1 MIKRASTIL
10 LTLFLLL
17 VSANSLFAT
26 EILLNPITT
35 VTFTPNEGSSSTS
48 LDDFNCPGAV
58 SLSASANANI
68 TSSGLV
74 LKKGTGT
81 LFTFTLKDASTVQ
94 TKYDIVVELA
104 SGTSAQFRFIVTNN
118 QGHLNYNPT
127 GQEWG
132 YFTGRQSFSTYA
144 QGGSASF
151 SIEINNNAGSS
162 SSLTVKSIK
171 ISGYVPQKIVS
182 DNGDDLCAGED
193 NTFTALGLSG
203 NVTWTLDGNPIS
215 NAKASG
221 NTITFS
227 PTEGGTLKAVSG
239 GTTLTFPFTT
249 RFCCA
254 VNADR
259 KDVAIETFTFKN
271 SSDKI
276 EDINNGIRTNIRT
289 GYQLASGLDNI
300 KEDQYAIIKSTDGT
314 WGNWYRDNGA
324 TIVYGHT
331 RSNSDIDNAILP
343 QFNQAN
349 GKNSSYDGFIAVNC
363 NVNTYSKN
371 ANSSTIFQYQAS
383 GICTNTYHDF
393 SAFISNIDA
402 KASEADINVKFLVK
416 DAAGN
421 TLLDRETGYVKCG
434 NQSWKEY
441 GGSFETKGNDKVI
454 LTLFNNNEKASPN
467 SDGNI
472 VGNDV
477 AVDDIRFSRCV
488 PRINVHF
495 NTELTAFE
503 SNECNNTTANKTIN
517 LYIGHHDYN
526 VAEILD
532 GAYFLVLQ
540 NTGTGWERVSGMS
553 SGPIKFDEINAQNTV
568 TATIVPNQGRTEY
581 KAIVAPSKTDV
592 ELIEGGATSLPNNC
606 SVYNITRAD
615 EIAVLKPACVD
626 PCDYSISPEMN
637 SYLECPTSEDKID
650 LKTLIKSIKKVDGT
664 SIDLNNISN
673 DGELTWYNADD
684 TELPSSEVSFPRQG
698 ETDTYK
704 VRFKQK
710 DTATDTYCISDHT
723 TFTVGIKGAIEL
735 SLVEDNIALCYNT
748 EKEIDENRT
757 FYTEISDETLTNITY
772 KWTDKDGN
780 TISGATGSSYTLPLE
795 TLGTG
800 KITVIAEDNDKNLCA
815 SKPKVGTYEI
825 LKEPK
830 LDITID
836 VPCEDKL
843 VSDGIKLNFTN
854 IASDTKSWF
863 EIDRLSDASNKE
875 YASVNHISPDLEQEQ
890 FDYKDEEK
898 YVLTDKF
905 VASENPTKVQ
915 YKILFANT
923 FSDGSWCSF
932 EKVLPNKD
940 EYYDITDTN
949 QFYLTSNAKDINE
962 GNETAT
968 KAEYHVC
975 VGNEVKITSSYD
987 LKAGEIYEWYVKI
1000 GDEDFVKDATEGSED
1015 SKFFTIAAIEKT
1027 TIVKVD
1033 IVDDPDVPGNET
1045 CGGSATI
1052 TINVDE
1058 MPKIQSK
1065 DVYICEDDADGIQ
1078 LSVTGGE
1085 KYKWSP
1091 TTGLS
1096 ATDISN
1102 PIAKVS
1108 KTTTY
1113 TVDVYKGQCKNDT
1126 TVVVN
1131 VNNLPEITSIE
1142 PVSEEE
1148 KGNMV
1153 VTIVKEVGDTY
1164 SYSLDGENYAE
1175 LPLDNIIKDLPIGWS
1190 LLYIK
1195 NDTTTCVNSK
1205 EFYIAPIEIK
1215 PDKFFSPNGDGNND
1229 KWEVEHL
1236 NSYDSYIV
1244 EIFDRHSKRLF
1255 IQRVGSF
1262 NIGGTN
1268 TVDGDE
1274 FEGWNGEYNGKP
1286 MPSDDYWYLIT
1297 VEDIRKQYTGH
1308 FTLKR

>member
-104 SGTSAQFRFIVTNN
+104 SGTSAEFRFVVTNN

-132 YFTGRQSFSTYA
+132 YFTGTKYFSTYA

-193 NTFTALGLSG
+193 NTFTALGVSG

-331 RSNSDIDNAILP
+331 RSNSDIDNAILS

-416 DAAGN
+416 DAVGN

-467 SDGNI
+467 SEGNI

-615 EIAVLKPACVD
+615 EIAVLKPAC
-626 PCDYSISPEMN
+626 CDYSIAPEMN

-710 DTATDTYCISDHT
+710 DTATDTYCISDPT
-723 TFTVGIKGAIEL
+723 TFTVGIKGAIDLYIIHDNLLIEYCTK
-735 SLVEDNIALCYNT
+735 EFAEAREFDRTFHTDNIGNT
-748 EKEIDENRT
+748 LPAGTEYTWTDENG
-757 FYTEISDETLTNITY
+757 NILQQSSE
-772 KWTDKDGN
+772 D
-780 TISGATGSSYTLPLE
+780 SYTLPLE
-795 TLGTG
+795 THGRG
-800 KITVIAEDNDKNLCA
+800 KITVTAKDPNNSLCP
-815 SKPKVGTYEI
+815 SKPVSGEYNIIKTPTFDLTINIPCKDQLSTTGV
-825 LKEPK
+825 K
-830 LDITID
+830 LD
-836 VPCEDKL
+836 
-843 VSDGIKLNFTN
+843 FTN
-854 IASDTKSWF
+854 IDAEKKDLATGFIEINRVTDGSYSDTEF
-863 EIDRLSDASNKE
+863 ITYNEETEITWNDIYDAS
-875 YASVNHISPDLEQEQ
+875 A
-890 FDYKDEEK
+890 
-898 YVLTDKF
+898 
-905 VASENPTKVQ
+905 NPTKVR
-915 YKILFANT
+915 YEVYFATNSNYVVNNT
-923 FSDGSWCSF
+923 GLHCFTEAF
-932 EKVLPNKD
+932 LPSKE

-949 QFYLTSNAKDINE
+949 QFTLTSDAEKKTVGD
-962 GNETAT
+962 GF
-968 KAEYHVC
+968 EYHIC
-975 VGNEVKITSSYD
+975 KGTDLNYHIISDYQ
-987 LKAGEIYEWYVKI
+987 LKAGKEFFKWYRDGEYLGDDLKYSNSYKI
-1000 GDEDFVKDATEGSED
+1000 TEMSTAQ
-1015 SKFFTIAAIEKT
+1015 SVFKVVIEAE
-1027 TIVKVD
+1027 
-1033 IVDDPDVPGNET
+1033 PNEES
-1045 CGGSATI
+1045 CGGEATV
-1052 TINVDE
+1052 TI
-1058 MPKIQSK
+1058 
-1065 DVYICEDDADGIQ
+1065 YGDDAPSVEMSNIEVCYGQNTSLSAYDGD
-1078 LSVTGGE
+1078 SYT
-1085 KYKWSP
+1085 WSP
-1091 TTGLS
+1091 STYLS
-1096 ATDISN
+1096 NVNIANPTVTQPQDDI
-1102 PIAKVS
+1102 
-1108 KTTTY
+1108 TY
-1113 TVDVYKGQCKNDT
+1113 TVKVEKGVCSKDFTVDVIVNELPVINTIDVKTEENGERDIT
-1126 TVVVN
+1126 VN
-1131 VNNLPEITSIE
+1131 VSNGESPY
-1142 PVSEEE
+1142 
-1148 KGNMV
+1148 K
-1153 VTIVKEVGDTY
+1153 
-1164 SYSLDGENYAE
+1164 YSLDGENYDV
-1175 LPLDNIIKDLPIGWS
+1175 LDVILERASIGWNK
-1190 LLYIK
+1190 LYVIDANECGSDK
-1195 NDTTTCVNSK
+1195 MFEVD
-1205 EFYIAPIEIK
+1205 PIEIRPEK
-1215 PDKFFSPNGDGNND
+1215 YFSPNNDGVNE
-1229 KWEVEHL
+1229 KWEVINL
-1236 NSYDSYIV
+1236 NTYSSYIV
-1244 EIFDRHSKRLF
+1244 EIFTRHGKRIF

-1262 NIGGTN
+1262 NIDG
-1268 TVDGDE
+1268 VDDGLGSY
-1274 FEGWNGEYNGKP
+1274 FSGWNGEYNGKP

>member
-17 VSANSLFAT
+17 
-26 EILLNPITT
+26 
-35 VTFTPNEGSSSTS
+35 
-48 LDDFNCPGAV
+48 
-58 SLSASANANI
+58 
-68 TSSGLV
+68 
-74 LKKGTGT
+74 
-81 LFTFTLKDASTVQ
+81 
-94 TKYDIVVELA
+94 
-104 SGTSAQFRFIVTNN
+104 TSAQVWAQDYVT
-118 QGHLNYNPT
+118 G
-127 GQEWG
+127 
-132 YFTGRQSFSTYA
+132 
-144 QGGSASF
+144 
-151 SIEINNNAGSS
+151 I
-162 SSLTVKSIK
+162 TV
-171 ISGYVPQKIVS
+171 
-182 DNGDDLCAGED
+182 A
-193 NTFTALGLSG
+193 
-203 NVTWTLDGNPIS
+203 
-215 NAKASG
+215 
-221 NTITFS
+221 
-227 PTEGGTLKAVSG
+227 
-239 GTTLTFPFTT
+239 
-249 RFCCA
+249 
-254 VNADR
+254 
-259 KDVAIETFTFKN
+259 ET
-271 SSDKI
+271 
-276 EDINNGIRTNIRT
+276 
-289 GYQLASGLDNI
+289 
-300 KEDQYAIIKSTDGT
+300 
-314 WGNWYRDNGA
+314 
-324 TIVYGHT
+324 
-331 RSNSDIDNAILP
+331 
-343 QFNQAN
+343 
-349 GKNSSYDGFIAVNC
+349 
-363 NVNTYSKN
+363 
-371 ANSSTIFQYQAS
+371 
-383 GICTNTYHDF
+383 
-393 SAFISNIDA
+393 
-402 KASEADINVKFLVK
+402 
-416 DAAGN
+416 
-421 TLLDRETGYVKCG
+421 
-434 NQSWKEY
+434 
-441 GGSFETKGNDKVI
+441 SFETKTGSYPCKINEIKCKNPSNESYSTSLQYVTSGPSQNGTYTINNGNLIIKQNQTGDQNIVLAGNISGLVSASGFNNYKITIKLGKSNGDNYEVRCKTYYNGND
-454 LTLFNNNEKASPN
+454 NNEVNKGPGSTITIDATCVGGSVSFTMFFNWINNGTLTIESISVVGASEKKIISSESPAVCSGKETTLSGLGSTSTSYQWSVSDDNVNYTPIPGATQSTYTVSVTEPKYYKLNDIPGTLVYPVLCCSDNTVGANISETFKMSTASTAFEDLSGLSRIDNNSYTHASSSPIGDGLYAIVHKAKDGGHWSNSPVQAKSLTIDSKDGFLLVNCSKSDHGKAMYMRLFDNLCPNTLYKFSASVANVDMKASDLGIDVKFDVIAKEGPKNGQSLLPEPISVSVACGN
-467 SDGNI
+467 STWIDKSISFVTSGCTKVEVRLYNN
-472 VGNDV
+472 VENPTGKGGNDV
-477 AVDDIRFSRCV
+477 GLDDIIFGLCTPEIALYSNDAWSAKDREIC
-488 PRINVHF
+488 PDDEP
-495 NTELTAFE
+495 NTYISVGSAMNLDDILPGQKYYYFE
-503 SNECNNTTANKTIN
+503 YKDGNNWKPVAGNNPTTDNKIKVDIQETT
-517 LYIGHHDYN
+517 H
-526 VAEILD
+526 A
-532 GAYFLVLQ
+532 
-540 NTGTGWERVSGMS
+540 SGMLYRAWVAGDATTVVDAAKGNVTNTCTAYAQS
-553 SGPIKFDEINAQNTV
+553 DAITLTYKCTTPSIKSNA
-568 TATIVPNQGRTEY
+568 
-581 KAIVAPSKTDV
+581 
-592 ELIEGGATSLPNNC
+592 
-606 SVYNITRAD
+606 
-615 EIAVLKPACVD
+615 
-626 PCDYSISPEMN
+626 PEMN
-637 SYLECPTSEDKID
+637 NYLECPTTADKID
-650 LKTLIKSIKKVDGT
+650 LKTLIKSIKLVDGT
-664 SIDLNNISN
+664 AVDLNNISN
-673 DGELTWYNADD
+673 SGELTWKKADGSEFTD
-684 TELPSSEVSFPRQG
+684 TNVPFPRQG
-698 ETDTYK
+698 ETDTYT
-704 VRFKQK
+704 VQFTQK
-710 DTATDTYCISDHT
+710 NDATANYHISDPT

-748 EKEIDENRT
+748 EKEIDGNRT
-757 FYTEISDETLTNITY
+757 FYTEITDETLTNITY

-875 YASVNHISPDLEQEQ
+875 YASLNHISPDLEQEQ

-968 KAEYHVC
+968 KAEYHAC

-987 LKAGEIYEWYVKI
+987 LKAGEIYEWYAKI

-1027 TIVKVD
+1027 TLVKVD

-1058 MPKIQSK
+1058 MPKIKSN
-1065 DVYICEDDADGIQ
+1065 DVYICENDEDGIQ

-1096 ATDISN
+1096 AADISN

-1131 VNNLPEITSIE
+1131 VNDLPEITSIE

-1164 SYSLDGENYAE
+1164 SYSLDGDNYAE
-1175 LPLDNIIKDLPIGWS
+1175 LPIDNIIKDLPIGWS

-1195 NDTTTCVNSK
+1195 NDATTCVNSK

>member
-132 YFTGRQSFSTYA
+132 NFTGTKYFSTYA

-193 NTFTALGLSG
+193 NTFTALGVSG

-215 NAKASG
+215 NAKVSG

-227 PTEGGTLKAVSG
+227 PTEDGTLKAVSG

-259 KDVAIETFTFKN
+259 KDVSVETFTFKN
-271 SSDKI
+271 SGDQI
-276 EDINNGIRTNIRT
+276 EPITNGVRLNIRT
-289 GYQLASGLDNI
+289 GYSIASGLGNI
-300 KEDQYAIIKSTDGT
+300 KEDQYAIIKSTNNT
-314 WGNWYRDNGA
+314 WPNWFRDNGA
-324 TIVYGHT
+324 EIVYGHT
-331 RSNSDIDNAILP
+331 KNNSDIDNAILS

-363 NVNTYSKN
+363 NVNTYSKD
-371 ANSSTIFQYQAS
+371 ANKSTIFQYQTT
-383 GICTNTYHDF
+383 GICKNTYHDF

-402 KASEADINVKFLVK
+402 KAGEADINVKFLVK
-416 DAAGN
+416 DLSGN
-421 TLLDRETGYVKCG
+421 ELLSRETGYVKCG
-434 NQSWKEY
+434 DQSWKEY
-441 GGSFETKGNDKVI
+441 GGSFETKDDDRLVLTLYNNNDKA
-454 LTLFNNNEKASPN
+454 KPN
-467 SDGNI
+467 ADGNI

-615 EIAVLKPACVD
+615 EIAVLKPAC
-626 PCDYSISPEMN
+626 CDYSIAPEMN

-710 DTATDTYCISDHT
+710 DTATDTYCISDPT
-723 TFTVGIKGAIEL
+723 TFTVGIKGAIDLYIIHDNLLIEYCTK
-735 SLVEDNIALCYNT
+735 EFAEAREFDRTFHTDNIGNT
-748 EKEIDENRT
+748 LPAGTEYTWTDENG
-757 FYTEISDETLTNITY
+757 NILQQSSE
-772 KWTDKDGN
+772 D
-780 TISGATGSSYTLPLE
+780 SYTLPLD
-795 TLGTG
+795 THGRG
-800 KITVIAEDNDKNLCA
+800 KITVTAKDPNNSLCP
-815 SKPKVGTYEI
+815 SKPVSGEYNIIKTPTFDLTINIPCKDQLSTTGV
-825 LKEPK
+825 K
-830 LDITID
+830 LD
-836 VPCEDKL
+836 
-843 VSDGIKLNFTN
+843 FTN
-854 IASDTKSWF
+854 IDAEKKDLATGFIEINRVTDGSYSDTEF
-863 EIDRLSDASNKE
+863 ITYNEETEITWNDIYDAS
-875 YASVNHISPDLEQEQ
+875 A
-890 FDYKDEEK
+890 
-898 YVLTDKF
+898 
-905 VASENPTKVQ
+905 NPTKVR
-915 YKILFANT
+915 YEVYFATNSNYVVNNT
-923 FSDGSWCSF
+923 GLHCFTEAF
-932 EKVLPNKD
+932 LPSKE

-949 QFYLTSNAKDINE
+949 QFSLTSNATDIKE
-962 GNETAT
+962 SDKEI
-968 KAEYHVC
+968 EYHICEGTESTPNTVT
-975 VGNEVKITSSYD
+975 VTAGYE
-987 LKAGEIYEWYVKI
+987 LKPGELFEWYVN
-1000 GDEDFVKDATEGSED
+1000 DVKDETADGNDKNYTLTGLTENT
-1015 SKFFTIAAIEKT
+1015 KFKAV
-1027 TIVKVD
+1027 IVAEA
-1033 IVDDPDVPGNET
+1033 GTET
-1045 CGGSATI
+1045 CGGEAEI
-1052 TINVDE
+1052 TIYVDKKPIVTVEDKTICLGESTSFTASNVNYDSYQWTPTDFLSNPDKATTSVNKPTGNKTYSLKVVDGVCSTLVEDIKLTVNPLPTINNVDV
-1058 MPKIQSK
+1058 QTK
-1065 DVYICEDDADGIQ
+1065 DNGERNITIIADGEDP
-1078 LSVTGGE
+1078 LT
-1085 KYKWSP
+1085 
-1091 TTGLS
+1091 
-1096 ATDISN
+1096 
-1102 PIAKVS
+1102 
-1108 KTTTY
+1108 
-1113 TVDVYKGQCKNDT
+1113 
-1126 TVVVN
+1126 
-1131 VNNLPEITSIE
+1131 
-1142 PVSEEE
+1142 
-1148 KGNMV
+1148 
-1153 VTIVKEVGDTY
+1153 
-1164 SYSLDGENYAE
+1164 YSLDNVNFDGPEE
-1175 LPLDNIIKDLPIGWS
+1175 IINKVSIGWN
-1190 LLYIK
+1190 LLYLK
-1195 NDTTTCVNSK
+1195 DGYGCKDTLAFK
-1205 EFYIAPIEIK
+1205 IDPIEII
-1215 PDKFFSPNGDGNND
+1215 PDKYFTPNGDGNHELWTVKNL
-1229 KWEVEHL
+1229 E
-1236 NSYDSYIV
+1236 SYDSYII
-1244 EIFDRHSKRLF
+1244 EIFDRHGKRLF

-1262 NIGGTN
+1262 NI
-1268 TVDGDE
+1268 DGESEDGP
-1274 FEGWNGEYNGKP
+1274 FLGWNGEYNGHLL
-1286 MPSDDYWYLIT
+1286 PSDDYWYLIT
-1297 VEDIRKQYTGH
+1297 LEDVRKQYTGH

>member
-48 LDDFNCPGAV
+48 LDDFNCPGTV

-132 YFTGRQSFSTYA
+132 YFTGTQSFSTYA

-193 NTFTALGLSG
+193 NTFTALGVSG

-259 KDVAIETFTFKN
+259 KDVSVETFTFKN
-271 SSDKI
+271 SGDQI
-276 EDINNGIRTNIRT
+276 EPITNGVRLNIRT
-289 GYQLASGLDNI
+289 GYSIASGLGNI
-300 KEDQYAIIKSTDGT
+300 KEDQYAIIKSTNNT
-314 WGNWYRDNGA
+314 WPNWFRDNGA
-324 TIVYGHT
+324 EIVYGHT
-331 RSNSDIDNAILP
+331 KNNSDIDNAILS

-363 NVNTYSKN
+363 NVNTYSKD
-371 ANSSTIFQYQAS
+371 ANKSTIFQYQTT
-383 GICTNTYHDF
+383 GICKNTYHDF

-402 KASEADINVKFLVK
+402 KAGEADINVKFLVK
-416 DAAGN
+416 DLSGN
-421 TLLDRETGYVKCG
+421 ELLSRETGYVKCG
-434 NQSWKEY
+434 DQSWKEY
-441 GGSFETKGNDKVI
+441 GGSFETKDDDRLVLTLYNNNDKA
-454 LTLFNNNEKASPN
+454 KPN
-467 SDGNI
+467 ADGNI

-615 EIAVLKPACVD
+615 EIAVLKPAC
-626 PCDYSISPEMN
+626 CDYSIAPEMN

-710 DTATDTYCISDHT
+710 DTATDTYCISDPT
-723 TFTVGIKGAIEL
+723 TFTVGIKGAIDLYIIHDNLLIEYCTK
-735 SLVEDNIALCYNT
+735 EFAEAREFDRTFHTDNIGNT
-748 EKEIDENRT
+748 LPAGTEYTWTDENG
-757 FYTEISDETLTNITY
+757 NILQQSSE
-772 KWTDKDGN
+772 D
-780 TISGATGSSYTLPLE
+780 SYTLPLD
-795 TLGTG
+795 THGRG
-800 KITVIAEDNDKNLCA
+800 KITVTAKDPNNSLCP
-815 SKPKVGTYEI
+815 SKPVSGEYNIIKTPTFDLTINIPCKDQLSTTGV
-825 LKEPK
+825 K
-830 LDITID
+830 LD
-836 VPCEDKL
+836 
-843 VSDGIKLNFTN
+843 FTN
-854 IASDTKSWF
+854 IDAEKKDLATGFIEINRVTDGSYSDTEF
-863 EIDRLSDASNKE
+863 IPYNEETEITWNDIYDAS
-875 YASVNHISPDLEQEQ
+875 A
-890 FDYKDEEK
+890 
-898 YVLTDKF
+898 
-905 VASENPTKVQ
+905 NPTKVR
-915 YKILFANT
+915 YEVYFATNSNYVVNNT
-923 FSDGSWCSF
+923 GLHCFTEAF
-932 EKVLPNKD
+932 LPSKE

-949 QFYLTSNAKDINE
+949 QFTLTSDADKKTVGD
-962 GNETAT
+962 GF
-968 KAEYHVC
+968 EYHIC
-975 VGNEVKITSSYD
+975 KGTNLNYHIISDYQ
-987 LKAGEIYEWYVKI
+987 LKAGKEFFKWYRDGEYLGDDLKYSNSYKI
-1000 GDEDFVKDATEGSED
+1000 TEMSTAQ
-1015 SKFFTIAAIEKT
+1015 SVFKVVIEAE
-1027 TIVKVD
+1027 
-1033 IVDDPDVPGNET
+1033 PNEES
-1045 CGGSATI
+1045 CGGEATV
-1052 TINVDE
+1052 TI
-1058 MPKIQSK
+1058 
-1065 DVYICEDDADGIQ
+1065 YGDDAPSVEMSNIEICYGQNTSLSAYDGD
-1078 LSVTGGE
+1078 SYT
-1085 KYKWSP
+1085 WSP
-1091 TTGLS
+1091 STYLS
-1096 ATDISN
+1096 NVNIANPTVTQPQDDI
-1102 PIAKVS
+1102 
-1108 KTTTY
+1108 TY
-1113 TVDVYKGQCKNDT
+1113 TVKVEKGVCSKDFTVDVIVNELPVINTIDVKTEENGERDIT
-1126 TVVVN
+1126 VN
-1131 VNNLPEITSIE
+1131 VSYGESPY
-1142 PVSEEE
+1142 
-1148 KGNMV
+1148 K
-1153 VTIVKEVGDTY
+1153 
-1164 SYSLDGENYAE
+1164 YSLDGENYDV
-1175 LPLDNIIKDLPIGWS
+1175 LDVILERASIGWNK
-1190 LLYIK
+1190 LYVIDANECGSDK
-1195 NDTTTCVNSK
+1195 MFEVD
-1205 EFYIAPIEIK
+1205 PIEIRPEK
-1215 PDKFFSPNGDGNND
+1215 YFSPNNDGVNE
-1229 KWEVEHL
+1229 KWEVINL
-1236 NSYDSYIV
+1236 NTYSSYIV
-1244 EIFDRHSKRLF
+1244 EIFTRHGKRIF

-1262 NIGGTN
+1262 NIDG
-1268 TVDGDE
+1268 VDDGLGSY
-1274 FEGWNGEYNGKP
+1274 FSGWNGEYNGKP

>member
-48 LDDFNCPGAV
+48 LDDFNCPGTV

-132 YFTGRQSFSTYA
+132 YFTGTQSFSTYA

-193 NTFTALGLSG
+193 NTFTALGVSG

-259 KDVAIETFTFKN
+259 KDVSVETFTFKN
-271 SSDKI
+271 SGDQI
-276 EDINNGIRTNIRT
+276 EPITNGVRLNIRT
-289 GYQLASGLDNI
+289 GYSIASGLGNI
-300 KEDQYAIIKSTDGT
+300 KEDQYAIIKSTNNT
-314 WGNWYRDNGA
+314 WPNWFRDNGA
-324 TIVYGHT
+324 EIVYGHT
-331 RSNSDIDNAILP
+331 KNNSDIDNAILS

-363 NVNTYSKN
+363 NVNTYSKD
-371 ANSSTIFQYQAS
+371 ANKSTIFQYQTT
-383 GICTNTYHDF
+383 GICKNTYHDF

-402 KASEADINVKFLVK
+402 KAGEADINVKFLVK
-416 DAAGN
+416 DLSGN
-421 TLLDRETGYVKCG
+421 ELLSRETGYVKCG
-434 NQSWKEY
+434 DQSWKEY
-441 GGSFETKGNDKVI
+441 GGSFETKDDDRLVLTLYNNNDKA
-454 LTLFNNNEKASPN
+454 KPN
-467 SDGNI
+467 ADGNI

-615 EIAVLKPACVD
+615 EIAVLKPAC
-626 PCDYSISPEMN
+626 CDYSIAPEMN

-710 DTATDTYCISDHT
+710 DTATDTYCISDPT
-723 TFTVGIKGAIEL
+723 TFTVGIKGAIDLYIIHDNLLIEYCTK
-735 SLVEDNIALCYNT
+735 EFAEAREFDRTFHTDNIGNT
-748 EKEIDENRT
+748 LPAGTEYTWTDENG
-757 FYTEISDETLTNITY
+757 NILQQSSE
-772 KWTDKDGN
+772 D
-780 TISGATGSSYTLPLE
+780 SYTLPLD
-795 TLGTG
+795 THGRG
-800 KITVIAEDNDKNLCA
+800 KITVTAKDPNNSLCP
-815 SKPKVGTYEI
+815 SKPVSGEYNIIKTPTFDLTINIPCKDQLSTTGV
-825 LKEPK
+825 K
-830 LDITID
+830 LD
-836 VPCEDKL
+836 
-843 VSDGIKLNFTN
+843 FTN
-854 IASDTKSWF
+854 IDAEKKDLATGFIEINRVTDGSYSDTEF
-863 EIDRLSDASNKE
+863 IPYNEETEITWNDIYDAS
-875 YASVNHISPDLEQEQ
+875 A
-890 FDYKDEEK
+890 
-898 YVLTDKF
+898 
-905 VASENPTKVQ
+905 NPTKVR
-915 YKILFANT
+915 YEVYFATNSNYVVNNT
-923 FSDGSWCSF
+923 GLHCFTEAF
-932 EKVLPNKD
+932 LPSKE

-949 QFYLTSNAKDINE
+949 QFTLTSDADKKTVGD
-962 GNETAT
+962 GF
-968 KAEYHVC
+968 EYHIC
-975 VGNEVKITSSYD
+975 KGTNLNYHIISDYQ
-987 LKAGEIYEWYVKI
+987 LKAGKEFFKWYRDGEYLGDDLKYSNSYKI
-1000 GDEDFVKDATEGSED
+1000 TEMSTAQ
-1015 SKFFTIAAIEKT
+1015 SVFKVVIEAE
-1027 TIVKVD
+1027 
-1033 IVDDPDVPGNET
+1033 PNEES
-1045 CGGSATI
+1045 CGGEATV
-1052 TINVDE
+1052 TI
-1058 MPKIQSK
+1058 
-1065 DVYICEDDADGIQ
+1065 YGDDAPSVEMSNIEICYGQNTSLSAYDGD
-1078 LSVTGGE
+1078 SYT
-1085 KYKWSP
+1085 WSP
-1091 TTGLS
+1091 STYLS
-1096 ATDISN
+1096 NVNIANPTVTQPQDDI
-1102 PIAKVS
+1102 
-1108 KTTTY
+1108 TY
-1113 TVDVYKGQCKNDT
+1113 TVKVEKGVCSKDFTVDVIVNELPVINTIDVKTEENGERDIT
-1126 TVVVN
+1126 VN
-1131 VNNLPEITSIE
+1131 VSNGESPY
-1142 PVSEEE
+1142 
-1148 KGNMV
+1148 K
-1153 VTIVKEVGDTY
+1153 
-1164 SYSLDGENYAE
+1164 YSLDGENYDV
-1175 LPLDNIIKDLPIGWS
+1175 LDVILERASIGWNK
-1190 LLYIK
+1190 LYVIDANECGSDK
-1195 NDTTTCVNSK
+1195 MFEVD
-1205 EFYIAPIEIK
+1205 PIEIRPEK
-1215 PDKFFSPNGDGNND
+1215 YFSPNNDGVNE
-1229 KWEVEHL
+1229 KWEVINL
-1236 NSYDSYIV
+1236 NTYSSYIV
-1244 EIFDRHSKRLF
+1244 EIFTRHGKRIF

-1262 NIGGTN
+1262 NIDG
-1268 TVDGDE
+1268 VDDGLGSY
-1274 FEGWNGEYNGKP
+1274 FSGWNGEYNGKP